1 MFKTILATLAISAT
15 LVGCGST
22 SNNTQE
28 LANNKTEEIASNQE
42 RDDQVCKMEKRI
54 GSNMMRRVCYTVE
67 ERENMKEAARDGWL
81 RMQRGT
87 ETSGSEN

>member
-1 MFKTILATLAISAT
+1 MFKTILVTFAISAT

>member
-1 MFKTILATLAISAT
+1 MFKTILVSLAISAT

-22 SNNTQE
+22 SNKT
-28 LANNKTEEIASNQE
+28 AAVATNKTEEIASNQE
-42 RDDQVCKMEKRI
+42 RDDQICKMEKRI

-67 ERENMKEAARDGWL
+67 ERERMEEASREGWI

-87 ETSGSEN
+87 ETSGSDN

>member
-1 MFKTILATLAISAT
+1 MFKTILVSLAISVT

-22 SNNTQE
+22 SNTTQE
-28 LANNKTEEIASNQE
+28 LASNKTEEIASNQE

-67 ERENMKEAARDGWL
+67 ERERMKEAARDGWI

-87 ETSGSEN
+87 ETSGSDN

>member
-1 MFKTILATLAISAT
+1 MFKMILVSLAVSTT

-22 SNNTQE
+22 SNKTE
-28 LANNKTEEIASNQE
+28 AVATNKTEEIASNQE
-42 RDDQVCKMEKRI
+42 RDDQICKMEKRI

-67 ERENMKEAARDGWL
+67 ERENMKETARDGWL